1 MTKTLTAPPIVANT
15 RRLADSRASR
25 LASLARP
32 RLARTPRL
40 MSRLAHAP
48 RNRCR
53 TAPRSAHI
61 AARAAARGRRA
72 SNPATHLHR
81 LAPRSLRLDPPITPR
96 SSPSA
101 PESHRLRLTTSTRI
115 QYVVGRGA
123 GQNAGAA
130 VTHLWMDDVHS
141 RPMSLSRRG
150 GAEEK
155 TSLCPSSCATCP
167 RSAHALPPLCPRF
180 YASPGR
186 DHRRLTCEGTCDPP
200 Q

>member
-1 MTKTLTAPPIVANT
+1 MRHDSHGRTATLKYTLYHATMTKTLTAPPIVANT

-81 LAPRSLRLDPPITPR
+81 HAPRSLRVAPCASLLAPRPSHHSSLLTERAGVASPPPDNKHKNSVRGRARRWAKCGR
-96 SSPSA
+96 SS
-101 PESHRLRLTTSTRI
+101 
-115 QYVVGRGA
+115 
-123 GQNAGAA
+123 N
-130 VTHLWMDDVHS
+130 
-141 RPMSLSRRG
+141 
-150 GAEEK
+150 
-155 TSLCPSSCATCP
+155 
-167 RSAHALPPLCPRF
+167 
-180 YASPGR
+180 SPVDG
-186 DHRRLTCEGTCDPP
+186 
-200 Q
+200 